1 MNPSPASVVNF
12 GNGTLFAFVRRVCGL
27 FLVVSLLAGGLA
39 RAQSSTSG
47 DPSKTRPVSPE
58 APAANVPELTTHEEV
73 QTFQVKVNLVEVRAV
88 VRDAQGNA
96 VGNLNQEDFLLLDD
110 NKPQTITR
118 FSVEKRDVAGTAV
131 TAAQTP
137 DAVKPAHVLPQVPA
151 EHLVLFLFDDI
162 NASANELVGVRNA
175 VEPRV
180 NSLKPG
186 ESVAIITLSGQG
198 NQDFTNDPQKLR
210 AALNELKPRPVGG
223 PGVGDCPP
231 IDYYIAAQID
241 QYHNDR
247 AFRMVM
253 QEVNACQFDGKATS
267 AAGLQAATYAAV
279 SQMMQAGGAR
289 MLLTLQGINDAIL
302 RISTSLGQRTIVFL
316 SAGIYVGEQQAALTD
331 YLNRAIRAGVVI
343 NTLDIKGL
351 YTPPANGVDISLS
364 AAGTTVYPAEMN
376 SYRAASDL
384 AQTDSMMQIANATGG
399 TFFHNRNDLAAGV
412 EKLTAVPE
420 YSYLLAFKPQDL
432 KNDGKFHKLRV
443 QLKQGS
449 GLTVQARN
457 GYVAP
462 RPGDPKQDAQRE
474 VEEEVFA
481 QNEMHELPL
490 RVQAQFYRSVDDK
503 AHINV
508 VIHVDVQR
516 MAFKKSEGRNLND
529 LTVVAALFDRNAN
542 FIAAKSQTVQMHIK
556 DETLS
561 TKLNSGI
568 TLRSNFDV
576 APGTYVVRV
585 VARDGQGKLAAQ
597 NGVVDIP

>member
-1 MNPSPASVVNF
+1 MNPWHESVVNCRKRSR
-12 GNGTLFAFVRRVCGL
+12 NNFVWRIGCFFV
-27 FLVVSLLAGGLA
+27 VVSLLAAGAA
-39 RAQSSTSG
+39 RAQSASNEP
-47 DPSKTRPVSPE
+47 DKPS
-58 APAANVPELTTHEEV
+58 AAATAADVPELTTHEEI

-96 VGNLNQEDFLLLDD
+96 VGNLKQEDFLLFDD
-110 NKPQTITR
+110 NKPQTITK
-118 FSVEKRDVAGTAV
+118 FSVEKRDVRGAALTP
-131 TAAQTP
+131 AQTP
-137 DAVKPAHVLPQVPA
+137 DAGSSGHVLPAGPT
-151 EHLVLFLFDDI
+151 EHRVLFLVDDI
-162 NASANELVGVRNA
+162 NASANELVGARNA
-175 VEPRV
+175 IEPRV

-186 ESVAIITLSGQG
+186 ETVAIITLSGQG
-198 NQDFTNDPQKLR
+198 NQDFTSDTQRLR
-210 AALNELKPRPVGG
+210 AALSQLKSRPIGG

-247 AFRMVM
+247 AFQMVM
-253 QEVNACQFDGKATS
+253 EEVNACQFDGKATS
-267 AAGLQAATYAAV
+267 SAILQAATYAAV
-279 SQMMQAGGAR
+279 GRVMQAGGAR
-289 MLLTLQGINDAIL
+289 MQLTLQGINEAIL
-302 RISTSLGQRTIVFL
+302 RITTALGQRTIVFM

-331 YLNRAIRAGVVI
+331 YLNRAIRAGIVI

-351 YTPPANGVDISLS
+351 YVPSANGVDISLRAS
-364 AAGTTVYPAEMN
+364 GSTVYPAEMN
-376 SYRAASDL
+376 TYRAASDL

-432 KNDGKFHKLRV
+432 KSDGKFHKLRV
-443 QLKQGS
+443 QLKQGA

-462 RPGDPKQDAQRE
+462 RPSDSKQDAQRE

-490 RVQAQFYRSVDDK
+490 RVQAQFYRSGDDK

-508 VIHVDVQR
+508 LIHVDVQH
-516 MAFKKSEGRNLND
+516 MAFRKADGRNLND

-542 FIAAKSQTVQMHIK
+542 FISAKSQTVQMHIK

-561 TKLNSGI
+561 NKLSSGI
-568 TLRSNFDV
+568 TLKSNFDV
-576 APGTYVVRV
+576 TPGTYVVRV